1 MFHGQSALLVAPF
14 LPGSNAG
21 NPKVYAIGSQQFKY
35 RAYLN
40 APQQMSM
47 DGFASG
53 RYVFI
58 TLS

>member
-1 MFHGQSALLVAPF
+1 MFHGRSALLYSAV
-14 LPGSNAG
+14 LPGSSAG
-21 NPKVYAIGSQQFKY
+21 NPKRYAIGSQQFKY